1 MDRGKYLINLI
12 VFIINVYKIWM
23 VGKFVWYKLYIRNY
37 ELKFYMDGGSN
48 EWFLRVGFKY
58 MDFLFYL
65 GFIYKYVLFYFL
77 M

>member
-1 MDRGKYLINLI
+1 
-12 VFIINVYKIWM
+12 M

-65 GFIYKYVLFYFL
+65 GFIYKYFLFYFL